1 MNETI
6 KHIVAE
12 MRRDC
17 PDRHMDGTMYREE
30 DWVYTKG
37 TAKKLADRIEA
48 AWKRESEAT
57 TEKSS
62 AVGNAGTVR
71 EVAQEMLNTSMQ
83 SITAERINGW
93 AVRLAAACEQT
104 VTNCNQLGNAAA
116 MRKALV
122 QVSRIAVEM
131 TRKTI
136 TGEPED
142 RKTVD
147 RWALRLCDIACDAVS
162 APPRNCDV
170 YTVGEALRKYGFPTK
185 IKPWG
190 EKEWLDFCEWL
201 VSEVEGETKGENND

>member
-1 MNETI
+1 MSNAKHETLAE
-6 KHIVAE
+6 IVAD
-12 MRRDC
+12 MRELAADIETGNAVVGQTVWRN
-17 PDRHMDGTMYREE
+17 Y
-30 DWVYTKG
+30 
-37 TAKKLADRIEA
+37 ADRIEV

-62 AVGNAGTVR
+62 RV
-71 EVAQEMLNTSMQ
+71 
-83 SITAERINGW
+83 
-93 AVRLAAACEQT
+93 
-104 VTNCNQLGNAAA
+104 GNAAA

-185 IKPWG
+185 VKPWG

-201 VSEVEGETKGENND
+201 VSEVEA